1 MSTQPVPTFPLVNGL
16 EKFHGIPFDK
26 VIPHLINSE
35 EFMKDFIGREDW
47 WISNT
52 QGWLEIFTV
61 DELDDEESPI
71 RGLEKYVAVLERQI
85 DDELKIAQ
93 LNFILTNIN
102 LMLE

>member
-1 MSTQPVPTFPLVNGL
+1 MNTQPVPTFPLVEGL
-16 EKFHGIPFDK
+16 EEFHGISFDE

-52 QGWLEIFTV
+52 QSWLVVFTA

-71 RGLEKYVAVLERQI
+71 RELENYVAVLERQI

-93 LNFILTNIN
+93 LNFILTNLN
-102 LMLE
+102 LMLK

>member
-1 MSTQPVPTFPLVNGL
+1 MNTQPVPTFPLVKGL
-16 EKFHGIPFDK
+16 EEFHGISFDK

-52 QGWLEIFTV
+52 QSWLEVFTV
-61 DELDDEESPI
+61 DELDDKDSPI
-71 RGLEKYVAVLERQI
+71 RDLEKYVAVLERQV

-93 LNFILTNIN
+93 LNFIIAN
-102 LMLE
+102 LSLAFK